1 MRIMAVD
8 TATTSCSVAVIHG
21 NDVLSERNWT
31 TDQSHSRHLMGMV
44 AGVLADHG
52 LSLKDLD
59 AFAVSRGPGSFT
71 GLRIGIGTVK
81 ALAYAADKPLVGIS
95 SLEALAAQ
103 SDDDGIVCS
112 LLDARKGEV
121 YSCLYRK
128 LHRRLLPLGPER
140 VSPVERAVAE
150 VAGPCLFI
158 GNGIQLHRRTLM
170 ELVESPRF
178 AEPSC
183 NTVRASTVARLAADR
198 FVQGIEDDLFQFAPN
213 YVRRSDAELNRK
225 RHGG

>member
-8 TATTSCSVAVIHG
+8 TATTSCSVAVVQG
-21 NDVLSERNWT
+21 DEVLSERNWT
-31 TDQSHSRHLMGMV
+31 NDQSHSRHLMGMV
-44 AGVLADHG
+44 AGVLADRG

-81 ALAYAADKPLVGIS
+81 GLAYTAGKPLVGIS

-103 SDDDGIVCS
+103 GDSDGLVCS

-128 LHRRLLPLGPER
+128 HHHRLRPLGPER
-140 VSPVERAVAE
+140 VSPVERAVEA

-158 GNGIQLHRRTLM
+158 GNAIQLHRPTLM

-178 AEPSC
+178 ADPSD
-183 NTVRASTVARLAADR
+183 NTVRASTVARLAAHR
-198 FVQGIEDDLFQFAPN
+198 FVGGMEDDLFRFAPN
-213 YVRRSDAELNRK
+213 YVRKSDAELNRK
-225 RHGG
+225 RRDG